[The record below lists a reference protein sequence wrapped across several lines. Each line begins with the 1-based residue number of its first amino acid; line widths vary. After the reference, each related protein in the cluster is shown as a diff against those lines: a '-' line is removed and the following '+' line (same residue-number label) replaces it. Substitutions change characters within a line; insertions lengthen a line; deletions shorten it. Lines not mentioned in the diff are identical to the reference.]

1 MRESGIMGSLMGLG
15 ETIIL
20 QVHFMKELLFQV
32 LLMDMGA
39 LSIQMVIITR
49 GRLSMV
55 EGMEKVFIWRI
66 IYYLKV
72 NLKII

>member
-32 LLMDMGA
+32 LLMDMGV

-55 EGMEKVFIWRI
+55 EGMEKVFIWLI